1 MILKEKNMSIE
12 LRGDD
17 SNYLRES
24 TSKFEEVLIPSS
36 NFRIVDLF
44 SGCGGTS
51 LGAVEAIRA
60 KGLTA
65 TISAAVEWDK
75 VTSECFKEN
84 FNPNSMLNTDISIL
98 LDGDVGERV
107 TENEKKFKNI
117 CGHIDLLLGGPPCQ
131 GHSSLNN
138 YSRMNDPKNALYLKM
153 ARAAEVLKPKFIFIE
168 NVIGAVN
175 DRSGVVQKTINKLE
189 GLGYFIST
197 GVIDCKDLGMAQ
209 SRKRFILM
217 ASQYKSIPS
226 VESILEKYSLEP
238 RNLHWAIGDLT
249 GRAKVGD
256 ILNEPSRPSK
266 DNVERINYLFEND
279 LYDLPNEMRPACHR
293 DKKHSYNSI
302 YGRLSWDKP
311 AQTLT
316 GGFYNMSMGRYIHPA
331 ERRTLTAHE
340 AARIQGFP
348 DFFNFYPAL
357 KRTSLAQIIG
367 NAVPPKLAF
376 SCVMELIQND

>member
-1 MILKEKNMSIE
+1 MILNERSMSIE
-12 LRGDD
+12 LRGSDYD
-17 SNYLRES
+17 YLRQS
-24 TSKFEEVLIPSS
+24 KSKFEEVLTSNS

-51 LGAVEAIRA
+51 LGAIEAIRA

-75 VTSECFKEN
+75 VTSDCFKEN
-84 FNPNSMLNTDISIL
+84 FNPNSILNMDISML
-98 LDGDVGERV
+98 LDGGAGDRV
-107 TENEKKFKNI
+107 TENEKKFKDV
-117 CGHIDLLLGGPPCQ
+117 CGQVDLLLGGPPCQ

-153 ARAAEVLKPKFIFIE
+153 ARAAEVLKPNFIFIE

-175 DRSGVVQKTINKLE
+175 DRSGVVQETIGRLE
-189 GLGYFIST
+189 EQGYFISS
-197 GVIDCKDLGMAQ
+197 GVIDCKELGMAQ

-217 ASQYKSIPS
+217 ASKGKSIPS
-226 VESILEKYSLEP
+226 IKDILGKYSLEP
-238 RNLHWAIGDLT
+238 KNLRWAIGDLR
-249 GRAKVGD
+249 GKAKVGD

-266 DNVERINYLFEND
+266 ENLERLNYLFESG

-316 GGFYNMSMGRYIHPA
+316 GGFYNMSMGRYIHPE

-376 SCVMELIQND
+376 SCVMELIENG

>member
-1 MILKEKNMSIE
+1 MATE
-12 LRGDD
+12 LRGSDYD
-17 SNYLRES
+17 YLREN
-24 TSKFEEVLIPSS
+24 TSKFEEILTS
-36 NFRIVDLF
+36 NAHIRIVDLF

-65 TISAAVEWDK
+65 TIAAAVEWDK

-84 FNPNSMLNTDISIL
+84 FYPDTMLNTDVSRL
-98 LDGDVGERV
+98 LDGDTGERI
-107 TENEKKFKNI
+107 TENEQKFKDT
-117 CGHIDLLLGGPPCQ
+117 CGHVDLLLGGPPCQ

-138 YSRMNDPKNALYLKM
+138 YSRMNDPKNALYFKM

-168 NVIGAVN
+168 NVVGAVN
-175 DRSGVVQKTINKLE
+175 DRSGVVQRTIERLE
-189 GLGYFIST
+189 ELGYLISK
-197 GVIDCKDLGMAQ
+197 GIIDCKELGLAQ

-217 ASQYKSIPS
+217 ASKGKSIS
-226 VESILEKYSLEP
+226 SIESILRKYSIEP
-238 RNLHWAIGDLT
+238 KNLSWAIGDLV
-249 GRAKVGD
+249 GSSKSGD
-256 ILNEPSRPSK
+256 ILNESSKPSK
-266 DNVERINYLFEND
+266 ENLDRINYLFEND
-279 LYDLPNEMRPACHR
+279 LYDLPNEMRPPCHR

-302 YGRLSWDKP
+302 YGRLSWGKP

-316 GGFYNMSMGRYIHPA
+316 GGFYNMSMGRYIHPE

-376 SCVMELIQND
+376 SCVMELIEND